1 MDDDF
6 STPQALA
13 HIFDLVKAIN
23 SARDA
28 GVPVDVLEAAQ
39 QTLLTLTGV
48 LGFDF
53 KDEVAAGPG
62 EARPFV
68 ELLIDIRND
77 LRTAKQW
84 DLADKIRDE
93 LANLGVIL
101 EDAPAGTE
109 WRMK

>member
-28 GVPVDVLEAAQ
+28 GVAGEPFEQAQ

-48 LGFDF
+48 LGFDLSSGAP
-53 KDEVAAGPG
+53 AAQI
-62 EARPFV
+62 EAQPFV
-68 ELLIDIRND
+68 ELLIHIRQE
-77 LRTAKQW
+77 LRAARQW
-84 DLADKIRDE
+84 ELADKIRDE
-93 LANLGVIL
+93 LANLGVML
-101 EDAPAGTE
+101 EDTPTGTE
-109 WRMK
+109 WRMM